1 MGAVAST
8 LTFTAGQFKYI
19 DVFGIEHT
27 VTTSQTISMSID
39 DNSTTDVR
47 YSFKTSLTMITTDGR
62 LVRFRPS
69 TAGAALLGGTN
80 GNDNRTVGSL
90 TDAGQGSAFYGPSLG
105 EFYSDCPE
113 SGTLQVWKVA
123 QITPSDTDFGSAGTI
138 TMILEDQFAHRMSI
152 PFQLISTVSVGQAA

>member
-27 VTTSQTISMSID
+27 VTTSQTISLSID
-39 DNSTTDVR
+39 DNSTTDVQ
-47 YSFKTSLTMITTDGR
+47 YSFKTSLTMTLTDGR
-62 LVRFRPS
+62 ILRARPS
-69 TAGAALLGGTN
+69 TAGAVGAGASSN
-80 GNDNRTVGSL
+80 ENRTVGKL
-90 TDAGQGSAFYGPSLG
+90 TDAGQGTAFYGPNLG
-105 EFYSDCPE
+105 EFNFECPE

-138 TMILEDQFAHRMSI
+138 TMILEDQYGHRMSI
-152 PFQLISTVSVGQAA
+152 PFQLSGTVSVGQAA